1 MPSPFTRPES
11 SGWSTTTARST
22 ARPRRFSSCTFAI
35 PWRNGIGSQRSADM
49 AVRRQERPDP
59 VTVTVARRV
68 TAGREAD
75 FESWSAA
82 LTSAATQYPGF
93 LGAGM
98 LRPSY
103 VGDPWHVIFRFDSA
117 EHLQA
122 WEMSHQRS
130 ALLDSGQHLVEQT
143 NMHRVT
149 GLETWF
155 ALPGRTS
162 SAPPKWKMFLVS
174 GATFYMLNLTFSYAY
189 GGALGRLILPLHI
202 LLISVPVTATATW
215 LVMPRLARLLQRW
228 LYVQPTGRDNA
239 PPAG

>member
-1 MPSPFTRPES
+1 MV
-11 SGWSTTTARST
+11 
-22 ARPRRFSSCTFAI
+22 ARP
-35 PWRNGIGSQRSADM
+35 
-49 AVRRQERPDP
+49 QERPDP

-68 TAGREAD
+68 AVGREAD
-75 FESWSAA
+75 FEHWSAE
-82 LTSAATQYPGF
+82 LTSAATEYPGF

-122 WEMSHQRS
+122 WEVSQHRS
-130 ALLDSGQHLVEQT
+130 ALLNSGQNLVEQT
-143 NMHRVT
+143 DMHRVT

-155 ALPGRTS
+155 ALPGRTA

-174 GATFYMLNLTFSYAY
+174 GATFYLLNVTFSYAY
-189 GGALGRLILPLHI
+189 GWALGRLILPLHI
-202 LLISVPVTATATW
+202 LLISIPVTATATW

-228 LYVQPTGRDNA
+228 LYA
-239 PPAG
+239 PPAGRDHLPPAG